1 MANNMIFFQIG
12 STDLS
17 PAADIQNYEMNSA
30 DVYETWTDANWL
42 DHRVVVRQRIS
53 GKIKLCFA
61 AAADFSAFLSLLAAA
76 RKADGSYT
84 VTAYVNNT
92 GAAATFDCYIDTTD
106 ADKWDL
112 KNSRQWQVV
121 TLTITGR

>member
-17 PAADIQNYEMNSA
+17 PAADIQSYEMNSA

-42 DHRVVVRQRIS
+42 DHRVIVRQRIS
-53 GKIKLCFA
+53 GKVKLGYSSG
-61 AAADFSAFLSLLAAA
+61 ADFTALQTLLAAA
-76 RKADGSYT
+76 RQADGSYT
-84 VTAYVNNT
+84 VTAYVQNT
-92 GAAATFDCYIDTTD
+92 GAMATFACYIDTEG

>member
-1 MANNMIFFQIG
+1 MANNMIFLQIG

-17 PAADIQNYEMNSA
+17 PAADIQSYEMNSQ

-42 DHRVVVRQRIS
+42 DHRVIVRQRIS
-53 GKIKLCFA
+53 GKVKLGYSSA
-61 AAADFSAFLSLLAAA
+61 AAFTALQTLLAAA
-76 RKADGSYT
+76 RQADGSYT
-84 VTAYVNNT
+84 VTAYVQNT
-92 GAAATFDCYIDTTD
+92 GAMATFDCYIDTEG